1 MLNQIKRKSM
11 KSLSF
16 LRGSACTLLAV
27 IGLAAFSSCNPTQK
41 LPTPLTAPQPTL
53 AAATVNSLTFSWK
66 AVTDAVEYGYELT
79 DAAGAQVKAGST
91 KALNVTF
98 TKLTENTTY
107 TFKLTAYCADSD
119 SDHEMSESATVT
131 GTTAA
136 IQPLKTPAPTAKYE
150 AGIVTIT
157 WDAVENANSYS
168 YSYGVEGAEPVAG
181 TTEETSLTIENL
193 ANGEYSF
200 TITASSADEAY
211 STSEAGSC
219 KFTVTPVEKWRVKG
233 IFFDGAGKY
242 WNADLV
248 AMSDGSYSLKN
259 WYNIAGY
266 DLDFTVD
273 AENKNQLV
281 ITNANTIDSDYYY
294 VSAGLEEDIPIYT
307 ISGYSNFS
315 GDQDGGELY
324 FWDNSAFATATFQW
338 PAPEGSAVTADAIA
352 GTYAQSSNY
361 YYYTSSWESYTSDN
375 DVTITKVDDTNITIS
390 NLIWSDGGDL
400 KATLDPETGEI
411 AIPAQA
417 YYGWVFGGCSEL
429 SPAVGA
435 YKDGVITLNGWN
447 LWYKYD
453 GYDYYSYYTYST
465 FTTLTK
471 K

>member
-1 MLNQIKRKSM
+1 MLL
-11 KSLSF
+11 LSA
-16 LRGSACTLLAV
+16 L
-27 IGLAAFSSCNPTQK
+27 GLAALSSCQK
-41 LPTPLTAPQPTL
+41 GPTPLASPAPTVK
-53 AAATVNSLTFSWK
+53 ATVHSLTFSWT
-66 AVTDAVEYGYELT
+66 AVDGAVEYAYQLD
-79 DAAGAQVKAGST
+79 DAAGT
-91 KALNVTF
+91 KVADGKTEELSVSFDHLIEGAEYCF
-98 TKLTENTTY
+98 TI
-107 TFKLTAYCADSD
+107 TAYCAEGDS
-119 SDHEMSESATVT
+119 SHEISQAATVT
-131 GTTAA
+131 ASTKKRQENWTA
-136 IQPLKTPAPTAKYE
+136 
-150 AGIVTIT
+150 
-157 WDAVENANSYS
+157 
-168 YSYGVEGAEPVAG
+168 EGF
-181 TTEETSLTIENL
+181 
-193 ANGEYSF
+193 Y
-200 TITASSADEAY
+200 
-211 STSEAGSC
+211 
-219 KFTVTPVEKWRVKG
+219 
-233 IFFDGAGKY
+233 FDGKGNYRRATL
-242 WNADLV
+242 AAL
-248 AMSDGSYSLKN
+248 ADGSYTLRN

-338 PAPEGSAVTADAIA
+338 PAPEGNAVTADAIA